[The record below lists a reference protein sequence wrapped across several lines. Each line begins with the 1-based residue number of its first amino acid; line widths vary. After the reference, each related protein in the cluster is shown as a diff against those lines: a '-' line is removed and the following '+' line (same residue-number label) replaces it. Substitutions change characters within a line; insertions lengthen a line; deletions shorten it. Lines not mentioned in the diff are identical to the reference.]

1 MRLDVPMKRPA
12 RSAVELYEEAVYLL
26 RSAPASALAAYYAG
40 SLPFVLAF
48 QFFWADMSQS
58 AFAYDHCA
66 PAALGLALLFLWMMY
81 WQALFVRRLH
91 AELSGV
97 VAPTWGSNQ
106 ARRLGFLQFAVQ
118 PTKFLV
124 LPVASLILLPFAGA
138 YAFYQNLMAL
148 RDDESESLPRAVGAA
163 RKQALVWSTQN
174 WTLLAILAL
183 LEVVV
188 FLNIAAAILIA
199 PYLAK
204 LLLGMENVFTRSG
217 LATMNTTFLAVTA
230 SLTYLVTNPLAKA
243 VYLLR
248 YFYAESVKTGEDL
261 RVAQAFLP
269 VLFLLLLPTL
279 TTAQP
284 APPTSPPAVS
294 IEQLNHAI
302 DDVIHR
308 PEFTWRLP
316 RPPRPPENNPNW
328 FIRATQAFLDATVR
342 GARQVGRWIDQF
354 VTWLGD
360 KLKSMLPGFGGN
372 HPGPDSR
379 MLRALLYSLLVA
391 VAVLLGWLL
400 WRTVRS
406 GKRTRALV
414 ATAVAAPAVELNEA
428 DLEAGHQ
435 PLDQWLQLARDCM
448 ARQELRLA
456 LRALYLASLA
466 YLAER
471 SLISIQRG
479 KSNQDYARELRG
491 KTRATPELLAV
502 FVQNM
507 RVFERSWYGLHLVDR
522 GILEQ
527 FESNLQKMRTCAPQ
541 Q

>member
-1 MRLDVPMKRPA
+1 MKRPA
-12 RSAVELYEEAVYLL
+12 KSAIELYEEAVYLL
-26 RSAPASALAAYYAG
+26 RSAPASALAAYYTG

-48 QFFWADMSQS
+48 LFFWADMSQS

-66 PAALGLALLFLWMMY
+66 PAALGLASLFSWMMY

-97 VAPTWGSNQ
+97 PAPPWLSNQ
-106 ARRLGFLQFAVQ
+106 ARRLGYLQIALQ

-124 LPVASLILLPFAGA
+124 LPVALLILLPFASV
-138 YAFYQNLMAL
+138 YAFYQNLMAV
-148 RDDESESLPRAVGAA
+148 RDAESASLPQATSAA
-163 RKQALVWSTQN
+163 RKQAFVWQSQN
-174 WTLLAILAL
+174 WTLLAILAM

-188 FLNIAAAILIA
+188 FINIGVGILIG

-204 LLLGMENVFTRSG
+204 LLLGVENVFTRSG
-217 LATMNTTFLAVTA
+217 PATMNSTFFALTA
-230 SLTYLVTNPLAKA
+230 GLTYLVTNPLAKA

-279 TTAQP
+279 AAAQP
-284 APPTSPPAVS
+284 APTPVPAVS
-294 IEQLNHAI
+294 VEQLNHAI

-316 RPPRPPENNPNW
+316 RPLRSPGNNPNW
-328 FIRATQAFLDATVR
+328 FIRTTQSFLDATAR
-342 GARQVGRWIDQF
+342 GARQVGRWVDQF
-354 VTWLGD
+354 INWLGE
-360 KLKSMLPGFGGN
+360 KLKSMLPGFGGS
-372 HPGPDSR
+372 HPGPDTGK
-379 MLRALLYSLLVA
+379 LRALLYALLVG
-391 VAVLLGWLL
+391 VAILLGWLL
-400 WRTVRS
+400 WRTLRS
-406 GKRTRALV
+406 GEQARA
-414 ATAVAAPAVELNEA
+414 AIAIPMAAPVVDLTDAG
-428 DLEAGHQ
+428 LEAGQH
-435 PLDQWLQLARDCM
+435 PLDQWLQLARDSM

-456 LRALYLASLA
+456 LRALYLAGLA

-479 KSNQDYARELRG
+479 KSNQDYARELRR
-491 KTRATPELLAV
+491 KARDTPELTAA

-507 RVFERSWYGLHLVDR
+507 GVFERTWYGRYDVDR

-527 FESNLQKMRTCAPQ
+527 FESNLQKMRTCAPRG
-541 Q
+541 